1 MYSSYVYNLDF
12 TKNKAFFV
20 PNM

>member
-1 MYSSYVYNLDF
+1 MYSSYVYNLDL